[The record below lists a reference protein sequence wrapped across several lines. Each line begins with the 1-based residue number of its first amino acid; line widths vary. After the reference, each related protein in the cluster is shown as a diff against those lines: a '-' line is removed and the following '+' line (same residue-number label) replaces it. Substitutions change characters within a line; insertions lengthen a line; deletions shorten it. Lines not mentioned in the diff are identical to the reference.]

1 MRKLLLRWLINAT
14 AIYIAAEVVPGIHG
28 VSPWDYLGVALVL
41 GLLNALIAPIL
52 KFLTCPLILLTL
64 GAFTLVINA
73 AMLLLAQWLG
83 PLVGARLTVKGFG
96 AAVLASLIISVVSFA
111 LSVVT
116 GVNRKQEKGRGR

>member
-1 MRKLLLRWLINAT
+1 
-14 AIYIAAEVVPGIHG
+14 
-28 VSPWDYLGVALVL
+28 
-41 GLLNALIAPIL
+41 
-52 KFLTCPLILLTL
+52 LTCPLILLTL

-116 GVNRKQEKGRGR
+116 GVNRKQGKGRGR